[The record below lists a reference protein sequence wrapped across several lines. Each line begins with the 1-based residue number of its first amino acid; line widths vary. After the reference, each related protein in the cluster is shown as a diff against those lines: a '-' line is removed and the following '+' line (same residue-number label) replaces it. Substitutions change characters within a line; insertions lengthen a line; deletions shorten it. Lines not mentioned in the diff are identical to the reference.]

1 MNLKKIFAAAV
12 LCGTLSAGAFAAD
25 NYTLGIDIAGGIV
38 GYGKTKFDGKYPMT
52 GTVKEHTYSE
62 VPFLPFKVN
71 TYDCFLLNNHFG
83 IYGSIGLL
91 PNALVDFGVSGD
103 KTSDPWV
110 GIALEFMVGPAFGVD
125 LGDSGIRF
133 QCGVPFHAE
142 FGAFFE
148 ESKLRDVTTKKT
160 ISYKAFGLGL
170 TPQFRFMANR
180 RCSLVLGADFV
191 CDFALDMEYKTDV
204 DGSKSSFSYDAKNA
218 FRFKT
223 VPYLGLGI
231 NFGK

>member
-12 LCGTLSAGAFAAD
+12 LCGTLSAGAFASD

-38 GYGKTKFDGKYPMT
+38 GYGSTKFKLGSTDIEYAYN
-52 GTVKEHTYSE
+52 EL
-62 VPFLPFKVN
+62 PFLPLKVN
-71 TYDCFLLNNHFG
+71 TYDCFLLNNHLG

-91 PNALVDFGVSGD
+91 PQAQFNVKLDGKSD
-103 KTSDPWV
+103 NDDPWV
-110 GIALEFMVGPAFGVD
+110 GVAFEFMVGPAFGVD

-142 FGAFFE
+142 FGGYFYKE
-148 ESKLRDVTTKKT
+148 TKSGYEKKIT
-160 ISYKAFGLGL
+160 RSYSAFGLGL

-180 RCSLVLGADFV
+180 RCSFVLGADFV
-191 CDFALDMEYKTDV
+191 FDFAMSFKAKEETDSGTTTNDV
-204 DGSKSSFSYDAKNA
+204 NPKNA

-223 VPYLGLGI
+223 LPYLGLGI

>member
-1 MNLKKIFAAAV
+1 MNLKKIFVAAV
-12 LCGTLSAGAFAAD
+12 LCGTLAAGAFAAD

-38 GYGKTKFDGKYPMT
+38 GFGSTKFKGNVGVEDDFSYK
-52 GTVKEHTYSE
+52 E
-62 VPFLPFKVN
+62 VPFLPLKVN
-71 TYDCFLLNNHFG
+71 TYCCPWLGNHLG

-91 PNALVDFGVSGD
+91 PEAMVNFRGERTGKDD
-103 KTSDPWV
+103 DPWTGV
-110 GIALEFMVGPAFGVD
+110 GLEFMVGPAVGVD

-142 FGAFFE
+142 FGFYFWE
-148 ESKLRDVTTKKT
+148 GSDVKKT
-160 ISYKAFGLGL
+160 RSYSAFGLGL

-191 CDFALDMEYKTDV
+191 FDFGM
-204 DGSKSSFSYDAKNA
+204 SFKQENEGIGRRSGTTTTVKLGPKNA
-218 FRFKT
+218 FRFRAL
-223 VPYLGLGI
+223 PYIGLGI

>member
-1 MNLKKIFAAAV
+1 MNLKKIFAAAL
-12 LCGTLSAGAFAAD
+12 LCATLSAGAFAAD

-38 GYGKTKFDGKYPMT
+38 GYGTAKFDGKYPVT
-52 GTVKEHTYSE
+52 GTVKEYSYSE
-62 VPFLPFKVN
+62 VPFLPTKIN
-71 TYDCFLLNNHFG
+71 TYDCFLLNDHLG

-91 PNALVDFGVSGD
+91 PNASIDFGVSGD
-103 KTSDPWV
+103 RASDPWV
-110 GIALEFMVGPAFGVD
+110 GIGLEFMVGPAFGVD

-142 FGAFFE
+142 FGAFFD
-148 ESKLRDVTTKKT
+148 ESKVRDVTTKKT
-160 ISYKAFGLGL
+160 LSYNAFGVGL

-191 CDFALDMEYKTDV
+191 FDFALNMEMKTEVGGSSSSYKL
-204 DGSKSSFSYDAKNA
+204 DAKNA

>member
-1 MNLKKIFAAAV
+1 MNIKKIFAAAV

-38 GYGKTKFDGKYPMT
+38 GYGSTKFDGTLLGIKQ
-52 GTVKEHTYSE
+52 EFTYKE
-62 VPFLPFKVN
+62 VPFLPLKVN
-71 TYDCFLLNNHFG
+71 TYDCFLLNDHLG

-91 PNALVDFGVSGD
+91 PNAQVDFKGSAGGKD
-103 KTSDPWV
+103 EDPWV
-110 GIALEFMVGPAFGVD
+110 GIAFEFMVGPAFGVD

-142 FGAFFE
+142 FGAYFSD
-148 ESKLRDVTTKKT
+148 SKVGDAATKRT
-160 ISYKAFGLGL
+160 RSYSAFGLGL

-191 CDFALDMEYKTDV
+191 FDFAMGFKQKVENDA
-204 DGSKSSFSYDAKNA
+204 GSVTYELEPKNA

>member
-12 LCGTLSAGAFAAD
+12 LCGTIAAGAFASD

-38 GYGKTKFDGKYPMT
+38 GYGSTKFKFSSSGVET
-52 GTVKEHTYSE
+52 TYNE
-62 VPFLPFKVN
+62 LPFLPLKVN
-71 TYDCFLLNNHFG
+71 TYDCFLLNNHLG

-91 PNALVDFGVSGD
+91 PQAMFNVKNDGKSNND
-103 KTSDPWV
+103 DPWV
-110 GIALEFMVGPAFGVD
+110 GIAFEFMVGPAFGVD

-142 FGAFFE
+142 FGGYFYKE
-148 ESKLRDVTTKKT
+148 TKLVYETKMT
-160 ISYKAFGLGL
+160 RSYSAFGLGL

-180 RCSLVLGADFV
+180 RCSFVLGADFV
-191 CDFALDMEYKTDV
+191 FDFAMSFKQKIETDA
-204 DGSKSSFSYDAKNA
+204 GTTTSDAEPKNA

>member
-1 MNLKKIFAAAV
+1 MNLKKIFVAAV
-12 LCGTLSAGAFAAD
+12 LCGTLSAGAFASD

-38 GYGKTKFDGKYPMT
+38 GFGSTKFNTTAYGGD
-52 GTVKEHTYSE
+52 KEISYKE
-62 VPFLPFKVN
+62 LPFLPLKVN

-91 PNALVDFGVSGD
+91 PQAMYGVEVDGKSNND
-103 KTSDPWV
+103 DPWV
-110 GIALEFMVGPAFGVD
+110 GIAFEFMVGPAFGTD

-142 FGAFFE
+142 FGGYYYE
-148 ESKLRDVTTKKT
+148 ETKSTGKIKNSRT
-160 ISYKAFGLGL
+160 YSAFGVGL

-180 RCSLVLGADFV
+180 RCSLVVGADLIF
-191 CDFALDMEYKTDV
+191 DFAMSFKEEAKTD
-204 DGSKSSFSYDAKNA
+204 DYTRTHELNPKSA

>member
-1 MNLKKIFAAAV
+1 MNLKKILAAAI
-12 LCGTLSAGAFAAD
+12 LCGSLTAGAFAAD

-38 GYGKTKFDGKYPMT
+38 GYGSTKFKLGSTDFEYAYN
-52 GTVKEHTYSE
+52 EL
-62 VPFLPFKVN
+62 PFLPLKVN
-71 TYDCFLLNNHFG
+71 TYDCFLLNNHLG

-91 PNALVDFGVSGD
+91 PQAQFNVKLNGKSDND
-103 KTSDPWV
+103 DPWV
-110 GIALEFMVGPAFGVD
+110 GIAFEFMVGPAFGVD

-142 FGAFFE
+142 FGAYFSD
-148 ESKLRDVTTKKT
+148 SKVGDVATKRT
-160 ISYKAFGLGL
+160 RSYSAFGLGL

-180 RCSLVLGADFV
+180 RCSLVLGADFIF
-191 CDFALDMEYKTDV
+191 DFAMGFKLKIENDA
-204 DGSKSSFSYDAKNA
+204 GSATFDYEPKNA

>member
-1 MNLKKIFAAAV
+1 MNLKKILAAAI
-12 LCGTLSAGAFAAD
+12 LCGSLTAGAFAAD

-38 GYGKTKFDGKYPMT
+38 GYGSTKFKFSSSGVET
-52 GTVKEHTYSE
+52 TYNE
-62 VPFLPFKVN
+62 LPFLPLKVN
-71 TYDCFLLNNHFG
+71 TYDCFLLNNHLG
-83 IYGSIGLL
+83 IYGSIGII
-91 PNALVDFGVSGD
+91 PSGQVDFKVSKANKKEED
-103 KTSDPWV
+103 AWV
-110 GIALEFMVGPAFGVD
+110 GIGLEFMVGPAFGVD

-142 FGAFFE
+142 FGAFFD
-148 ESKLRDVTTKKT
+148 ESKVRDVTTKKT
-160 ISYKAFGLGL
+160 LSYNAFGVGL

-191 CDFALDMEYKTDV
+191 FDFALNMEMKTEVGGSSSSYKL
-204 DGSKSSFSYDAKNA
+204 DAKNA